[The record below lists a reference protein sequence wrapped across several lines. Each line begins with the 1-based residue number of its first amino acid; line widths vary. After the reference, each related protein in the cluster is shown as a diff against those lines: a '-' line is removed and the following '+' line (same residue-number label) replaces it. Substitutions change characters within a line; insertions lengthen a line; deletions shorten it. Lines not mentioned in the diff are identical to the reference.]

1 MVMSVK
7 TMRASALAALVF
19 AACVPAMASA
29 QTIGPAQGPFDP
41 NPGKVS
47 LAATHD
53 FTNAYMFRGLRQD
66 DTHMTPTGPET
77 GLWMYPFAEARV
89 DLHDDDDGVTDVAL
103 RIGTWNGL
111 NTGGAGTAGPSGK
124 LWYESRFYS
133 AVDVTFGSGIT
144 VGGGYTAYPSPNNS
158 FSTVKELSFR
168 VAADERTRPAGL
180 ALRPHALVALEFDTE
195 PGFGQADGGVNA
207 GTYLELGV
215 APGLIESG
223 FAVAFPVRVGLSL
236 NDYYELAGVD
246 HKFGY
251 LSLGAIASVPLVRSP
266 TYGGWDVHGG
276 LEFQSLGDT
285 PEAFNRGDQSK
296 IIATIGLGFSY

>member
-1 MVMSVK
+1 MLKSLK
-7 TMRASALAALVF
+7 ALRTSAITTLAF
-19 AACVPAMASA
+19 AVCLPATAAA
-29 QTIGPAQGPFDP
+29 QTIGPAQTAVDS

-47 LAATHD
+47 LVATYD
-53 FTNAYMFRGLRQD
+53 FTNAYMFRGLLQND
-66 DTHMTPTGPET
+66 LHMTPDGPET
-77 GLWMYPFAEARV
+77 GLWMFPFAEARF

-103 RIGTWNGL
+103 RIGSWNGL
-111 NTGGAGTAGPSGK
+111 STGGAGTAGPSGK

-133 AVDVTFGSGIT
+133 AVDVTFESGIT

-168 VAADERTRPAGL
+168 ASADERTRPAGL

-195 PGFGQADGGVNA
+195 PGFGQADGGENA

-215 APGLIESG
+215 APGINESG
-223 FAVAFPVRVGLSL
+223 FAVAFPVRLGLSL

-251 LSLGAIASVPLVRSP
+251 LSLGAIASVPLARS
-266 TYGGWDVHGG
+266 TIYGAWDVHGG
-276 LEFQSLGDT
+276 LEFQSLGET
-285 PEAFNRGDQSK
+285 PEAFNRGDQDK
-296 IIATIGLGFSY
+296 LLYTIGVGFSY

>member
-1 MVMSVK
+1 MSPK
-7 TMRASALAALVF
+7 ALRPSAIAALAF
-19 AACVPAMASA
+19 AACVPAIAAA
-29 QTIGPAQGPFDP
+29 QTIGPAQTAVDA

-47 LAATHD
+47 LVATYD
-53 FTNAYMFRGLRQD
+53 FTNAYMFRGLLQND
-66 DTHMTPTGPET
+66 LHMTPDGPET
-77 GLWMYPFAEARV
+77 GLWMFPFAEGRF
-89 DLHDDDDGVTDVAL
+89 DLHDDDDGVTDVAV

-111 NTGGAGTAGPSGK
+111 STGGAGTAGPSGK

-133 AVDVTFGSGIT
+133 AVDVTFGEGIT

-168 VAADERTRPAGL
+168 VSADERTRPAGL
-180 ALRPHALVALEFDTE
+180 ALRPHALVALEFDTA
-195 PGFGQADGGVNA
+195 PALGQADGGLGA

-215 APGLIESG
+215 APGLNESG
-223 FAVAFPVRVGLSL
+223 FALAFPVRLGLSL

-266 TYGGWDVHGG
+266 AFGGLDLHGG
-276 LEFQSLGDT
+276 VEFLSLGDT
-285 PEAFNRGDQSK
+285 PEAFNGGDQSK
-296 IIATIGLGFSY
+296 IIGTIGVGFSY